1 MKKLDEIPKNNPFR
15 VPENYFGNLTDRIIS
30 HTSETGPAH
39 EKKGTVRKLKPFLL
53 AAASVAI
60 LAIIGYTAI
69 YFADRS
75 PDRSLTENIA
85 ESRFDNIYLNDID
98 MATLEENVAGNE
110 NFIEIPDLSRN
121 EIIDYLLAE
130 DINVLDIYEQL

>member
-1 MKKLDEIPKNNPFR
+1 M
-15 VPENYFGNLTDRIIS
+15 
-30 HTSETGPAH
+30 TGPAH
-39 EKKGTVRKLKPFLL
+39 EKKGIVRKLKPFLL

-85 ESRFDNIYLNDID
+85 ESRFNNIYLNDID

-121 EIIDYLLAE
+121 EIIDYLLSE